1 MICRISFSAFSDAV
15 PGFIYA
21 RAKWRI
27 WSICEGVNILICVA
41 KSKECPSPCAY
52 FPIWNILL
60 SKSWRT
66 FFFVFS
72 KVSRVFSFF
81 SGFSSIIW
89 LWLGGIIA
97 SSKRYSYLSILSD
110 NNASLLISYCMF
122 LSLILS
128 SIEMIS
134 FYIFS
139 KTLFLKHSVLSDV
152 RVATITKKIWLCS
165 TFFVKIHK
173 NFKVNIRWMIK
184 CHFFLNIYFPCDFH
198 NENCVQFSLTSVGTG
213 KYDCVIKAVEMFS
226 FLL

>member
-89 LWLGGIIA
+89 LWLGGSIA

-173 NFKVNIRWMIK
+173 VFKVNIRWMIK
-184 CHFFLNIYFPCDFH
+184 CYFLNIYFAWNFH
-198 NENCVQFSLTSVGTG
+198 NQNCVQFSLTSFGTG
-213 KYDCVIKAVEMFS
+213 K
-226 FLL
+226 